1 MNVMYRDTSR
11 VLVSKE
17 KIDKKVCELG
27 AELSKAYD
35 GLDPVMV
42 CVLKGSAVFYAD
54 LCRSMSIPIQM
65 DFIAVSSY
73 GRSTGSSGEVRLI
86 KDLDASIEGRHV
98 VVVEDILDTG
108 LTLKYLKE
116 MLSSRKPATLAIC
129 ALLDKPDRRSVP
141 IEADWRGF
149 VIPNEFVV
157 GYGLDYA
164 ERYRNLPEI
173 CVLKESV
180 YGAG

>member
-1 MNVMYRDTSR
+1 MNELYEDISK
-11 VLVSKE
+11 VLISKE
-17 KIDKKVCELG
+17 KIDRKVAELG
-27 AELSKAYD
+27 SELSRDYD
-35 GLDPVMV
+35 GLEPVMI
-42 CVLKGSAVFYAD
+42 CVLKGSAIFFSD
-54 LCRSMSIPIQM
+54 LCRRMSIPMQM

-86 KDLDASIEGRHV
+86 KDLDASIEGRHA

-108 LTLKYLKE
+108 FTLRYLKE
-116 MLSSRKPATLAIC
+116 MLGSRRPATLKIC
-129 ALLDKPDRRSVP
+129 TLLDKPDRRSVE
-141 IEADWRGF
+141 IDADYRGF

-164 ERYRNLPEI
+164 ERFRNLPEI

-180 YGAG
+180 YRK